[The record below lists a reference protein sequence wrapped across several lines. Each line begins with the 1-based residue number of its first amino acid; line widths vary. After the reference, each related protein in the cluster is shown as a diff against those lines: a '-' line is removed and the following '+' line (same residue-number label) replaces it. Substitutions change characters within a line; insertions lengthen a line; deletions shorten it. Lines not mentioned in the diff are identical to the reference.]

1 MGTRPDLMFHKSVS
15 SVKTHYIL
23 LRVSIQFCFM
33 CLQLYLDAI
42 ASVESH
48 MLVIHS
54 FIHSPL
60 VKLLFENNNLMF
72 LKQICHPGMF
82 LKEF

>member
-42 ASVESH
+42 ASAELHLSTIHTLSDAFKRFFVLKHGIAFIVNFE
-48 MLVIHS
+48 LV
-54 FIHSPL
+54 
-60 VKLLFENNNLMF
+60 
-72 LKQICHPGMF
+72 
-82 LKEF
+82 